1 MWYRLVMAKFRY
13 VRRAEEETL
22 RRRMAQFPVVAVTG
36 PRQSGKSTMLERVP
50 GRKARTVSLELP
62 SVLSRAEA
70 DPELFLENLG
80 TPAVIDEIQNLPALL
95 PVIKHRVDQA
105 RQRPGQYV
113 LSGSQQFQMMR
124 GLAET
129 LAGRVSILNLM
140 PFDAT
145 EWPTKERPA
154 SARTFFLSRCL
165 KGAYPRPAVM
175 RGLDAEAW
183 FEGYIATYLERDV
196 RGLHNIGNLRD
207 FRRFMV
213 LAAARIGQIF
223 NMSHFSQELGVSGP
237 TIRSGTS
244 VLEAS
249 HIVFLLPPYHRNF
262 GKRIIRSP
270 KLYFV
275 DVGLAL
281 HLAGI
286 RTAEHLLQGP
296 MAGAAY
302 ENFVVQEILKTHLH
316 QGYRPNLY
324 FWRSSGG
331 HEVDILIER
340 DGRLTAVECK
350 LSSHPRP
357 VMAAALEQF
366 IALSKEPRRMPAFI
380 VAPVEESIALTRQV
394 RAVDIRTFL
403 GTQRG

>member
-1 MWYRLVMAKFRY
+1 MARFRY
-13 VRRAEEETL
+13 VSRAVEETL
-22 RRRMAQFPVVAVTG
+22 NRRMSQFPVVAVTG
-36 PRQSGKSTMLERVP
+36 PRQSGKSTTLERVP
-50 GRKARTVSLELP
+50 GKKARVVTLELP

-70 DPELFLENLG
+70 DPELFLEELG
-80 TPAVIDEIQNLPALL
+80 TPAVIDEIQHLPALL
-95 PVIKHRVDQA
+95 PVIKHRVDMT

-124 GLAET
+124 GLSET

-145 EWPTKERPA
+145 EWPTSRA
-154 SARTFFLSRCL
+154 SARTLFLSRCL
-165 KGAYPRPAVM
+165 RSAYPRPAVA
-175 RGLDAEAW
+175 RGLDAGAW

-196 RGLHNIGNLRD
+196 RGIHNIGNLRD
-207 FRRFMV
+207 FRRFMT
-213 LAAARIGQIF
+213 LAAGRIGQIF
-223 NMSHFSQELGVSGP
+223 NMSHFSQDIGVSVP
-237 TIRSGTS
+237 TIRAWTS

-262 GKRIIRSP
+262 GKRVIRSP

-281 HLAGI
+281 HLTGI
-286 RTAEHLLQGP
+286 TTAEHLLQGP

-302 ENFVVQEILKTHLH
+302 ENFVVQEILKTALH
-316 QGYRPNLY
+316 RGYRPNLY

-340 DGRLTAVECK
+340 DGALTAVECK

-357 VMAAALEQF
+357 PMAAPLERF
-366 IALSKEPRRMPAFI
+366 IALSKGGRRMPAYI
-380 VAPVEESIALTRQV
+380 IAPVDESIALTRQV
-394 RAVDIRTFL
+394 RAVDLRTFL
-403 GTQRG
+403 G